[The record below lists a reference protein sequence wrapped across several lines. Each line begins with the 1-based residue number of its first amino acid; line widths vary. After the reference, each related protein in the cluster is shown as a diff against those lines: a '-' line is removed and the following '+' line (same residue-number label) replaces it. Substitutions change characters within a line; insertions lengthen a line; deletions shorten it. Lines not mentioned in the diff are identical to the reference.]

1 MFPANQAL
9 LNTSP
14 RSCAHDHEDPKASLK
29 QATGNPHA
37 PAQPWVWRTVLLW
50 THKALGTKSQPVS
63 TAGTCRNWR
72 ESTPP
77 ISHRPLKG
85 SHLNPGWWHPKMSI
99 LLPVPATRYAW
110 MMRSHDTSGI
120 TWSVPQE
127 QGVEETWEKLCAWR
141 PILSAKR
148 EQEACIWLAH
158 NYMIGLNLKLEFL
171 SLCGPLN
178 PFKSKLSK
186 CKCHFEINTCF
197 MLAEIHRGKIFQ
209 LCRKTNRNPLW
220 GGN

>member
-1 MFPANQAL
+1 MKTQKPALNKPRGTLMHL
-9 LNTSP
+9 LS
-14 RSCAHDHEDPKASLK
+14 HESEGHYCSGPTKLWVQKASQFLQ
-29 QATGNPHA
+29 QAHAETEGNP
-37 PAQPWVWRTVLLW
+37 P
-50 THKALGTKSQPVS
+50 
-63 TAGTCRNWR
+63 
-72 ESTPP
+72 PP

-85 SHLNPGWWHPKMSI
+85 SHLNPGWRRPKMSI
-99 LLPVPATRYAW
+99 SLPVPATRYAW

-120 TWSVPQE
+120 TWSVPQG

-158 NYMIGLNLKLEFL
+158 NYMTGLNSKLEFL